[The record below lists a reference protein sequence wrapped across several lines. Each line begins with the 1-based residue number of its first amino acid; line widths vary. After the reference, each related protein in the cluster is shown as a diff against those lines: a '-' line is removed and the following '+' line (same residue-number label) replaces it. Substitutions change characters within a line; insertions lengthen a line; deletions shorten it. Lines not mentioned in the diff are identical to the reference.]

1 MLSARRLAVA
11 PNRAARLAAYL
22 LIAALAALAAYFV
35 IVGVP
40 YTTYAEVL
48 PGSGQALGPA
58 QTVYMPYYPAL
69 YSPLVLVLVAIGL
82 IRDRWLPL
90 AWVGLLLHLAIGGL
104 LIFSL
109 GILYIG
115 VTGVLV
121 ALVSII
127 EWQATGRARWLLAAA
142 AGAALLLL
150 IGAVMLGTAFAV
162 PLLAAGLLLSGW
174 VLALWT
180 QHRQERQRML

>member
-1 MLSARRLAVA
+1 MTIKRSARFAT
-11 PNRAARLAAYL
+11 YL
-22 LIAALAALAAYFV
+22 LIAALAVLAAYFV

-40 YTTYAEVL
+40 YTTYAEVQ
-48 PGSGQALGPA
+48 PGQALSSA
-58 QTVYMPYYPAL
+58 LTVYSPYYPAL

-90 AWVGLLLHLAIGGL
+90 AWVGLLLHLTIGVL

-109 GILYIG
+109 GILYVG

-121 ALVSII
+121 ALVSLI

-150 IGAVMLGTAFAV
+150 IGAVMLGTTYGY
-162 PLLAAGLLLSGW
+162 PLLAAGLILFGL
-174 VLALWT
+174 VIVLWT
-180 QHRQERQRML
+180 RRLKEKQRML